1 MIMNKVAYCFDSS
14 DSPCSSQLPI
24 STLGSDIDS
33 NWTMAKVS
41 HPDSNISLCYTQLP
55 RQPLLGLVGVCFV
68 FQRRRLGPS
77 GPIVKRLSI
86 RVNLLGGS
94 HHLHG
99 TSTGSLELGESDHH
113 RN

>member
-24 STLGSDIDS
+24 PTLGSDIDS

-41 HPDSNISLCYTQLP
+41 HPDSNISLCYTQL
-55 RQPLLGLVGVCFV
+55 
-68 FQRRRLGPS
+68 QRRRLGPS

-86 RVNLLGGS
+86 RVNLLGGA

-99 TSTGSLELGESDHH
+99 TSAGSLELGDSDHH